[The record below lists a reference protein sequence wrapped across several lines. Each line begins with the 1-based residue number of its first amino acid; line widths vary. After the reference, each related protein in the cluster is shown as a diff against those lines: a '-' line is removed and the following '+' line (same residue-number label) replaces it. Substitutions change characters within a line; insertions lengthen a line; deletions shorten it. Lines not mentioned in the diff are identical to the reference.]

1 MYVNV
6 NGMLFLLLLLYM
18 VPGNIY
24 IYTYIVADVVVY
36 VAVVVIVV
44 VGVVV
49 LLFMLLWLQYM
60 AHDARKALPA
70 KVTPAS

>member
-1 MYVNV
+1 
-6 NGMLFLLLLLYM
+6 MLLLLLLLYM
-18 VPGNIY
+18 DPANIC

-49 LLFMLLWLQYM
+49 LLLMLLWLQYM
-60 AHDARKALPA
+60 AHDATQGTPCQGS
-70 KVTPAS
+70 PAS

>member
-1 MYVNV
+1 
-6 NGMLFLLLLLYM
+6 M

-24 IYTYIVADVVVY
+24 IYTHIIADVVVY

-49 LLFMLLWLQYM
+49 LLLMLLWLQYM
-60 AHDARKALPA
+60 AHDA
-70 KVTPAS
+70 T